1 MRVSLTKHEG
11 DRLKQAESI
20 SSDDSQMSNDKRP
33 RGSSVFGSTFT
44 GPNALNIEARWR
56 SNQPPT
62 SKQVVWMT
70 KVAPA
75 EPLYQG
81 NR

>member
-44 GPNALNIEARWR
+44 GPNALNIEARGGDRTNPRPLNR
-56 SNQPPT
+56 SF
-62 SKQVVWMT
+62 
-70 KVAPA
+70 
-75 EPLYQG
+75 G
-81 NR
+81 